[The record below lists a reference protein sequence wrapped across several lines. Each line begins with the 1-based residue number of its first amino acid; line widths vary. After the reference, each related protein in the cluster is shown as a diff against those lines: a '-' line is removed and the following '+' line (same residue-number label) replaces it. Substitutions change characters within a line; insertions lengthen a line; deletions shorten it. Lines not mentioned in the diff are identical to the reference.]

1 MRLMVTRVAV
11 TRVTMAAMGWIILLY
26 RLPPNDSRARVAVWR
41 ELRRSGALH
50 VQQSVVA
57 VPDHE
62 VFTGVVERLREVLA
76 EVNGQVTALRTQ
88 PMDGG
93 DDGRL
98 LEAWNAAREAEYREL
113 AGECAKFL
121 AEIDH
126 EFEIE
131 KFTLAELD
139 EEEAELEKL
148 QRWHERIGRLDLHGA
163 AGAEA
168 AGRVVREAEEALAR
182 YSAEVF
188 ERTQP

>member
-1 MRLMVTRVAV
+1 MRLVR
-11 TRVTMAAMGWIILLY
+11 WIVLIY
-26 RLPPNDSRARVAVWR
+26 RLPSNDSRARVAVWR
-41 ELRRSGALH
+41 EVRRSGALH

-57 VPDHE
+57 VPDTE
-62 VFTGVVERLREVLA
+62 AFTADVERLREVLD
-76 EVNGQVTALRTQ
+76 EVGGQVTALRTE
-88 PMDGG
+88 PLITG

-98 LEAWNAAREAEYREL
+98 LQAWNEARDAEYREL

-131 KFTLAELD
+131 KFTLAELH
-139 EEEAELEKL
+139 EEEAELDKL
-148 QRWHERIGRLDLHGA
+148 QRWHERIRRLDIHA
-163 AGAEA
+163 APNGPAAVSALRKAEA
-168 AGRVVREAEEALAR
+168 ALAR

>member
-1 MRLMVTRVAV
+1 
-11 TRVTMAAMGWIILLY
+11 LLY
-26 RLPPNDSRARVAVWR
+26 RLPSADSRARVAVWR

-57 VPDHE
+57 VPDGE
-62 VFTGVVERLREVLA
+62 AFAGYIERLRELVA
-76 EVNGQVTALRTQ
+76 EVGGQLTALRTE
-88 PMDGG
+88 PLAPG
-93 DDGRL
+93 DDARL
-98 LEAWNAAREAEYREL
+98 VEAWNEARDAEYREL

-139 EEEAELEKL
+139 EEEAEMDKL
-148 QRWHERIGRLDLHGA
+148 RRWHERIERLDLHRAPGGA
-163 AGAEA
+163 AAVVALREAEA
-168 AGRVVREAEEALAR
+168 ALER
-182 YSAEVF
+182 YSTAVF

>member
-1 MRLMVTRVAV
+1 
-11 TRVTMAAMGWIILLY
+11 MGWIVVLY
-26 RLPPNDSRARVAVWR
+26 RLPPNNSRARVAIWR

-57 VPDHE
+57 VPDDE
-62 VFTGVVERLREVLA
+62 RFAGVVERLREVVA
-76 EVNGQVTALRTQ
+76 EVGGHVTALRTE

-93 DDGRL
+93 GDCRL
-98 LEAWNAAREAEYREL
+98 IEAWNQARQAEYREL
-113 AGECAKFL
+113 AGQCAKFL

-131 KFTLAELD
+131 KFTHAELD

-148 QRWHERIGRLDLHGA
+148 QSWLARIQRLDLHGA

-168 AGRVVREAEEALAR
+168 GTRAVAEAEQALAR
-182 YSAEVF
+182 YSTAVF

>member
-1 MRLMVTRVAV
+1 
-11 TRVTMAAMGWIILLY
+11 MGWIVLIY

-57 VPDHE
+57 VPDGE
-62 VFTGVVERLREVLA
+62 AFAGVVERLRDVLGEVGG
-76 EVNGQVTALRTQ
+76 EVTALRAE
-88 PMDGG
+88 PASGG

-98 LEAWNAAREAEYREL
+98 LEAWNAARDAEYREL
-113 AGECAKFL
+113 AGQCAKFL

-131 KFTLAELD
+131 KFTHAELD

-148 QRWHERIGRLDLHGA
+148 QRWYDRTRARDVHGA
-163 AGAEA
+163 SGAQA
-168 AGRVVREAEEALAR
+168 AGRALRQADEALAR
-182 YSAEVF
+182 YSQAVF
-188 ERTQP
+188 EHTPP